1 MEQEKEVKQEQRQKK
16 SNKLFEVLMLILFIG
31 LGVGYFFYMKGMVKP
46 VVSINGTELTVNMT
60 VQELVDAGFTVDDSM
75 SGRGDMDLDAQPQI
89 PGESYT
95 STFYYVYAKDQNG
108 YNEYA
113 NVVFHVF
120 NKGVN
125 SVDFKD
131 SQIYAY
137 RYDPSFEFSKASV
150 LVNGIDFVGLSKEE
164 TVAALEELGVKFKAE
179 DKEEFMNGESHIIF
193 GKSGDYSYMIETDIH
208 EDVVTNIESKRNV

>member
-1 MEQEKEVKQEQRQKK
+1 VEQEKEVKQEQRQKK